1 MNFKEENVNSINI
14 LKMLLELNVLSSWKF
29 IFVIYFDIDGSWGN
43 EKYK

>member
-1 MNFKEENVNSINI
+1 MKEENVNSINI

-29 IFVIYFDIDGSWGN
+29 IFVFYFDIDGSWRN